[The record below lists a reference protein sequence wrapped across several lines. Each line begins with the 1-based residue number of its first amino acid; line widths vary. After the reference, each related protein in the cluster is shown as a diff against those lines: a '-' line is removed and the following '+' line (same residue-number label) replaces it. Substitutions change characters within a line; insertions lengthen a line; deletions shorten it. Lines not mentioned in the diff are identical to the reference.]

1 MKFNV
6 VVATRKYNLRVK
18 FPVKETRVKFHF
30 LENDETTKDMTW
42 FLIGDNEA
50 KAKCRFFVA
59 SVDNFN
65 ISVESQLRK
74 SPNIFF
80 CLQ

>member
-1 MKFNV
+1 
-6 VVATRKYNLRVK
+6 
-18 FPVKETRVKFHF
+18 VKFHF
-30 LENDETTKDMTW
+30 LENDETAKDMTW

-59 SVDNFN
+59 SLDNFK

-74 SPNIFF
+74 SPNRFF
-80 CLQ
+80 YSSTRGMLAGLNFEKSCLKI